1 LNKQKYIP
9 LRLQTRQIDKKEF
22 RFPINYEI
30 NILEG
35 MKEENLDIIVDVEKC
50 DILAENENVGLNI
63 GLNINTKMFKTIEL
77 NIIDE
82 LEEKELEEKEEHSII
97 IYFVKPGDTL
107 WNIAKRYKST
117 VENIKQINNIEDED
131 KIEVNQQLFIPRY
144 VEKVQAM

>member
-1 LNKQKYIP
+1 
-9 LRLQTRQIDKKEF
+9 
-22 RFPINYEI
+22 
-30 NILEG
+30 

-131 KIEVNQQLFIPRY
+131 KIEANQQLFIPRY

>member
-1 LNKQKYIP
+1 MGFL
-9 LRLQTRQIDKKEF
+9 DKIKDLFSDEEEVVETKE
-22 RFPINYEI
+22 
-30 NILEG
+30 
-35 MKEENLDIIVDVEKC
+35 
-50 DILAENENVGLNI
+50 
-63 GLNINTKMFKTIEL
+63 IEV
-77 NIIDE
+77 
-82 LEEKELEEKEEHSII
+82 EEKEEHSII